1 MKFIVRYSAWL
12 IAMCVGIIHTSVADD
27 DASVIL
33 SKLEKKYDSIRDASV
48 EFTQNVRFGVTQT
61 EQTFSGKLFMKK
73 GNKYRIELE
82 QQTIVTDGKSV
93 WTYSKLNNQVL
104 IDTYKDDPKS
114 FSPDK
119 VLTNVPDNYN
129 ATLLGKEKIQKY
141 ETVILKLVPKL
152 EKSNIKW
159 MKIWVDQDEWLMR
172 KIQIQ
177 DISDNLT
184 TYSVDSIRLNAAL
197 SDSQFQF
204 QAPPNVEVIDLR

>member
-12 IAMCVGIIHTSVADD
+12 IAMCVGIIQTSVADD

-184 TYSVDSIRLNAAL
+184 TYSVDSIRW
-197 SDSQFQF
+197 
-204 QAPPNVEVIDLR
+204 

>member
-1 MKFIVRYSAWL
+1 
-12 IAMCVGIIHTSVADD
+12 MCVGIIHTSVADD